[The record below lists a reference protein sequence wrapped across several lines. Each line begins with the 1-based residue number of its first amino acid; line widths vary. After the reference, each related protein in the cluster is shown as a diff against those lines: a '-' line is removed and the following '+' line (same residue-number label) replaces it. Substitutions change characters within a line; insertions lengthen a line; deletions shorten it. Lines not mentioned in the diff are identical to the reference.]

1 MKKNILLR
9 TNMIICIIIIF
20 GFLLTSIISYC
31 SNNGM
36 FKQDIEHI
44 STLTSDGIYYEID
57 SIFTKPINI
66 SLTMANDT
74 FLKTFLTNEKVHEND
89 EEFAETIRNYL
100 LAYKLQYDYESVF
113 LVSTKTNRYYHFDK
127 GIDRI
132 LTKDNS
138 ENEWYYTFL
147 ESQNE
152 YFLNIDNDEVKTA
165 DNKITIFINCKIY
178 SSTGETI
185 GVVGI
190 GFDVDTLQ
198 KIFRGYEETYNI
210 KAYLIDTNG
219 TIEISTTQTGFV
231 NTNLFKKCAYDE
243 YKDYILNK
251 QKNKQYFW
259 YSSNGKKGF
268 LVTKYIPD
276 LKWHL
281 IIEKDTTSLETYL
294 NIQFFACI
302 FIIILVIGVVL
313 FITTNIIRK
322 YNNKIVNLIIE
333 KEKSHRTVF
342 QTETEKLYENI
353 YEIDITHNRAASEA
367 AESYFESLGAS
378 KNSLYDE
385 ALKVIAMKQIKEEY
399 RNGYLSTFSTSSV
412 LKSYNEGK
420 ESLNYD
426 FMITNDEG
434 YTYYWMRITA
444 RIFYWKDDQSVRML
458 VYRQNIDNEKQRE
471 IRMAEKMQKDSLSG
485 LYNKAATQE
494 LIHKILINN
503 DDKIYVFFILDID
516 NFKNV
521 NDTCGHAIGDLVIT
535 DFSKKLKAQFRD
547 DDIVGRIGGDEFVV
561 FVPASSRE
569 WIENKAKLLS
579 NALKY
584 EFSDGINY
592 CQISAS
598 IGITIASDSE
608 TDFETLYKNAD
619 SALYKTKESGKKGYT
634 IY

>member
-113 LVSTKTNRYYHFDK
+113 LVSAKTNRYYHFDK

-132 LTKDNS
+132 LTKDNP

-152 YFLNIDNDEVKTA
+152 YFLNIDNDEVKSA
-165 DNKITIFINCKIY
+165 NNKITIFINCKIY

-198 KIFRGYEETYNI
+198 KIFRGYEETYNL

-219 TIEISTTQTGFV
+219 TIEISTTQTGFA
-231 NTNLFKKCAYDE
+231 NTNLFKKCAYNE
-243 YKDYILNK
+243 HKDYILNE
-251 QKNKQYFW
+251 QKNKQHFW
-259 YSSNGKKGF
+259 YSSNGQKGF

-294 NIQFFACI
+294 NIQLFACI

-458 VYRQNIDNEKQRE
+458 VYRQNIDDEKQRE
-471 IRMAEKMQKDSLSG
+471 IRMAEKMQRDSLSG

-569 WIENKAKLLS
+569 WIENKAKLLAH
-579 NALKY
+579 ALKY